1 MRRTEKGLG
10 RTCRKGQKRCSEG
23 HFGKDGEGARKN
35 RVSGKFLGS
44 FKKENGGKET
54 LEKVKRVLLKCI

>member
-44 FKKENGGKET
+44 FKKKMEGKK
-54 LEKVKRVLLKCI
+54 LWKRLREFY